1 MYHGVKMKPPEDR
14 FYVEMDPGD
23 TLFFHPLLIHGSGAN
38 RTTGFRKAISCH
50 YASSDCHYI
59 NIKGTS
65 QENISKEII
74 EVAKKKFGID
84 VDDVS
89 VFYHLS
95 NLNLQFILIWFRFKF
110 QVIWKYRAQLV
121 RGDKI
126 NL

>member
-1 MYHGVKMKPPEDR
+1 MKPPEDR

-59 NIKGTS
+59 DIKGTS

-84 VDDVS
+84 VDDVT
-89 VFYHLS
+89 VFCH
-95 NLNLQFILIWFRFKF
+95 FTF
-110 QVIWKYRAQLV
+110 
-121 RGDKI
+121 
-126 NL
+126 